1 MFIMEG
7 VPSVF
12 FCICSG
18 AVFLLIS
25 FSPLFFTYSF
35 GGSLLFVSV
44 FTATACAF
52 PRLMMVGLLYFD
64 TDLFVIVVFFLPYH
78 GYEGYGLN
86 ERWLVYSGF
95 LYISLR

>member
-12 FCICSG
+12 FVSVRGLSFCS
-18 AVFLLIS
+18 FP
-25 FSPLFFTYSF
+25 FPLFFFTYSF

-64 TDLFVIVVFFLPYH
+64 TDFFVIVVFF
-78 GYEGYGLN
+78 
-86 ERWLVYSGF
+86 S
-95 LYISLR
+95 SLSRL